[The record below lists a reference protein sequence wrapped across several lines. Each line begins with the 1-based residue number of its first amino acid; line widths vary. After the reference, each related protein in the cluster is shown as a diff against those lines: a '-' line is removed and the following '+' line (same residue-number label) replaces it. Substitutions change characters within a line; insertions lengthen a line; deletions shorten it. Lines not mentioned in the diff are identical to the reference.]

1 MTHLKP
7 IKSKRLKIKRWTKIY
22 WVTESKKKADTRLR
36 RNKPK
41 SKRERE
47 REKTLNEI
55 KTFFLNAKTHGL

>member
-22 WVTESKKKADTRLR
+22 WVTESNKKADTRLR

-41 SKRERE
+41 TKKERE
-47 REKTLNEI
+47 REK
-55 KTFFLNAKTHGL
+55 KHSMK